1 MAGQVFAERSEGT
14 ICGSAGQ
21 LPCPMTDVEEPD
33 TGPSRGQVRPQMFNP
48 PTRERRW
55 ALAVGLLRAL
65 AITCLLVVAY
75 YFLPFDHA
83 FGPGTLATLC
93 AALLGVA
100 LIITWETRKILDA
113 PYPAIKGIE
122 ALAIIVP
129 LFLLVFASAYYLM
142 DRSMPQSFGQHLTRT
157 DSLYFTI
164 TTFSTVGYGDITAK
178 TDGARVAV
186 IFQMLGDLLIL
197 GFGVRT
203 IIGAVQLRL
212 RPATQQ
218 VADEADSARRTA
230 GAEDRNELAATE
242 RDGRGHQ

>member
-1 MAGQVFAERSEGT
+1 
-14 ICGSAGQ
+14 
-21 LPCPMTDVEEPD
+21 MTDVEEPA
-33 TGPSRGQVRPQMFNP
+33 TEPSGERTRLAMFNP

-55 ALAVGLLRAL
+55 ALIAGLLRAL

-75 YFLPFDHA
+75 YFLPFDHS

-100 LIITWETRKILDA
+100 LMITWETRKILDSS
-113 PYPAIKGIE
+113 YPAIKGIE
-122 ALAIIVP
+122 ALAMIVP
-129 LFLLVFASAYYLM
+129 LFLLIFASAYYLM
-142 DRSMPQSFGQHLTRT
+142 DRSLPQSFGQHLSRT

-186 IFQMLGDLLIL
+186 IFQMLGDLLVL
-197 GFGVRT
+197 GFGVRI

-212 RPATQQ
+212 RPQASPTPP
-218 VADEADSARRTA
+218 VASEADSPRATP
-230 GAEDRNELAATE
+230 GAEDGDQPPTKVHRPMPE
-242 RDGRGHQ
+242 